1 MNPQHD
7 TDRSAAIGEQ
17 VSALCDGHLDPSGV
31 DTLLAHCRESDES
44 LSRWHSYQLIGAVL
58 RGEEAVVAGR
68 APQAFLAAV
77 RAGIEDAPPVARPE
91 IVPQTVMVRA
101 PAANADAF
109 RWKLVSGFASVVA
122 VAAIGW
128 NVLGVAPAG
137 GSLQQPTIAQGDSS
151 APVATLAATPSVAA
165 MPGAGPAA
173 SRPLVMSTSQ
183 GTLIRDPALERLLAE
198 HRQHGGV
205 SAFQTSTGFI
215 RNATY
220 DADAR

>member
-1 MNPQHD
+1 MKPQHD
-7 TDRSAAIGEQ
+7 TDRSALTGEQ
-17 VSALCDGHLDPSGV
+17 VSALCDGQLDPSGV
-31 DTLLAHCRESDES
+31 DALLAHCRDDSES
-44 LSRWHSYQLIGAVL
+44 LERWHSYQLIGAVL

-68 APQAFLAAV
+68 DPRSFLAAV
-77 RAGIEDAPPVARPE
+77 RAGIQDAPPLARPE
-91 IVPQTVMVRA
+91 MLAPAVMVRA

-109 RWKLVSGFASVVA
+109 RWKLASGFASVVA

-128 NVLGVAPAG
+128 NVLGGVRDGATVPASTLAQGGSAVPVAASAPSAPELGAAPA
-137 GSLQQPTIAQGDSS
+137 
-151 APVATLAATPSVAA
+151 
-165 MPGAGPAA
+165 AG
-173 SRPLVMSTSQ
+173 RPLVLSTNQ
-183 GTLIRDPALERLLAE
+183 GTLVRDPALERLLAE

>member
-17 VSALCDGHLDPSGV
+17 VSALCDGHLDPAGV

-77 RAGIEDAPPVARPE
+77 RAGIEQDPPAARPE
-91 IVPQTVMVRA
+91 MASQTVMVRA

-109 RWKLVSGFASVVA
+109 RWKLVSGFASVV
-122 VAAIGW
+122 
-128 NVLGVAPAG
+128 
-137 GSLQQPTIAQGDSS
+137 
-151 APVATLAATPSVAA
+151 
-165 MPGAGPAA
+165 
-173 SRPLVMSTSQ
+173 STSQ
-183 GTLIRDPALERLLAE
+183 GTLIRDPALERQLAE